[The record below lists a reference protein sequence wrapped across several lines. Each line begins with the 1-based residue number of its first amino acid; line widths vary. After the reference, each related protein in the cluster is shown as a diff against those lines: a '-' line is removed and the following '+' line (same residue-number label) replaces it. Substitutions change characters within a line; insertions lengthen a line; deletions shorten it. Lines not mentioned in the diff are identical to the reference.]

1 MEQEIRWEKEVL
13 VGPGRPCVSS
23 RERGLCL
30 QAVESV
36 RVSVGSREGALGFR
50 AMALV
55 VMWWADWAEA
65 RLKVARFLSPDAD
78 GADLEQEGLSEFL
91 SRRCHKNSYKLSITS
106 HTPIA
111 SPAKFSH

>member
-1 MEQEIRWEKEVL
+1 MEREIRWEKEVL

-30 QAVESV
+30 QSVESAT
-36 RVSVGSREGALGFR
+36 VSVGSREGALRFR

-55 VMWWADWAEA
+55 VVWWADWAEA
-65 RLKVARFLSPDAD
+65 RLKVARFLPPDGD
-78 GADLEQEGLSEFL
+78 GRPGGEGLSEFL

-106 HTPIA
+106 HMPIA
-111 SPAKFSH
+111 LPAKFSH